1 MCKQRLYTGN
11 EDQTRSA
18 QFTLYNVLLTLTKLF
33 APFLPYV
40 TEKVFQGLFVGK
52 EFSDSE
58 KFNSIHL
65 SPWPE
70 VNQNFVDEFAE
81 QVGASLVEIATAVRR
96 HKSENKMSLGSN
108 VEQLLIR
115 TNNAKLATYLRNAKD
130 DLISI
135 TRAEEISINNELP
148 QGSIHILESGKI
160 NAYLVL

>member
-1 MCKQRLYTGN
+1 
-11 EDQTRSA
+11 
-18 QFTLYNVLLTLTKLF
+18 
-33 APFLPYV
+33 
-40 TEKVFQGLFVGK
+40 
-52 EFSDSE
+52 
-58 KFNSIHL
+58 
-65 SPWPE
+65 
-70 VNQNFVDEFAE
+70 
-81 QVGASLVEIATAVRR
+81 
-96 HKSENKMSLGSN
+96 MSLGSN